1 MATFGLVLLFLLV
14 GGAVA
19 FIAFSGG
26 PGAAREAYLTRGNTF
41 FKIAIPLL
49 YVGLGI
55 AIPAVVI
62 ANGEE
67 KEGNT
72 GSLANSVPDG
82 QLENGKELFQNT
94 CATCHSLKAV
104 NAQGVTGPDLDG
116 LGLDDSTDKARDQSQ
131 QRVLN
136 AIKNG
141 GTGERRMPANL
152 LQGSNAEAVAAY
164 VTHVAGR

>member
-1 MATFGLVLLFLLV
+1 MATFGLILLFLLV
-14 GGAVA
+14 GSAVA

-41 FKIAIPLL
+41 FKIAIPLV

-62 ANGEE
+62 ANSGE

-72 GSLANSVPDG
+72 GALANTVPND

-104 NAQGVTGPDLDG
+104 NAQGVTGPDLDS
-116 LGLDDSTDKARDQSQ
+116 LGLDNSTAKARNQSEA
-131 QRVLN
+131 RILN
-136 AIKNG
+136 AIKKG
-141 GTGERRMPANL
+141 GT
-152 LQGSNAEAVAAY
+152 
-164 VTHVAGR
+164 

>member
-1 MATFGLVLLFLLV
+1 MATLGLILLFLLL

-26 PGAAREAYLTRGNTF
+26 PSAAREAYLTRGNTF
-41 FKIAIPLL
+41 FKIAVPLL

-55 AIPAVVI
+55 AIPAIVI
-62 ANGEE
+62 ANSEE

-72 GSLANSVPDG
+72 GALANTVPSE

-104 NAQGVTGPDLDG
+104 NAQGLTGPDLDG
-116 LGLDDSTDKARDQSQ
+116 LGLDSSTPEAR
-131 QRVLN
+131 QRSEDRILA
-136 AIKNG
+136 AIKEG
-141 GTGERRMPANL
+141 GTGQRQMPAGL
-152 LQGSNAEAVAAY
+152 LQGENAEAVA
-164 VTHVAGR
+164 VFVVDVAGR

>member
-1 MATFGLVLLFLLV
+1 MAVFGLILLFLLL
-14 GGAVA
+14 GSAVA

-26 PGAAREAYLTRGNTF
+26 PSAAREAYLTRGNTF

-62 ANGEE
+62 AGHEE

-72 GSLANSVPDG
+72 GALANTETEG
-82 QLENGKELFQNT
+82 KLELGKELFHNT
-94 CATCHSLKAV
+94 CATCHTLAAI
-104 NAQGVTGPDLDG
+104 NAQGVTGPDLDDI
-116 LGLDDSTDKARDQSQ
+116 GLDTSTAKARQQSVN
-131 QRVLN
+131 RVLD

-141 GTGERRMPANL
+141 GTGQRRMPANL
-152 LQGSNAEAVAAY
+152 LQGSSAEAVAAY
-164 VTHVAGR
+164 VTDVAGR

>member
-1 MATFGLVLLFLLV
+1 MATLGLILLFVLV

-26 PGAAREAYLTRGNTF
+26 PSKAREAYLTRGGTF
-41 FKIAIPLL
+41 FKIVIPVV

-72 GSLANSVPDG
+72 GALANSVPDG

-104 NAQGVTGPDLDG
+104 NAQGVTGPDLDD
-116 LGLDDSTDKARDQSQ
+116 LGLDSSTLKARKQSEA
-131 QRVLN
+131 RILN
-136 AIKNG
+136 AIHIG

-152 LQGSNAEAVAAY
+152 LQGDNAAAVAAF
-164 VTHVAGR
+164 VVDVAGR